1 MNADCRRWG
10 EFQCLEKKFPNIGKK
25 LSGGGESFN
34 KMMNSKIISNSRMLR
49 AVLFQDIQQVAIV
62 VSPGANGFDRGF
74 FE

>member
-1 MNADCRRWG
+1 M
-10 EFQCLEKKFPNIGKK
+10 LGKK
-25 LSGGGESFN
+25 VSKHWKKTEWGGESFN